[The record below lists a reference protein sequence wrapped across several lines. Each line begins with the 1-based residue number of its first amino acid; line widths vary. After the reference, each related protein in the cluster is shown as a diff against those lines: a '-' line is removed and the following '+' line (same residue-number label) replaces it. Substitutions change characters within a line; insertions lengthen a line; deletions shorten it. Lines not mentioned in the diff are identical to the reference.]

1 VTSWREKLDSV
12 TPLSELSGG
21 ALSSPGDGALPVLPI
36 TWRPRRTRAII
47 CTVAVLM
54 VTSMTIV
61 AILLPRDGGE
71 PWSLA
76 DRICFALVGY
86 LGAAVLAVLAR
97 PKVTAD
103 RHGVT
108 VVNMLSR
115 SRLEWAQ
122 IVRVNLRPGD
132 PWVMLD
138 LDSGETL
145 PVMGIQTANGLR
157 AARLAVADLRAL
169 VELYSY
175 ADPRA

>member
-1 VTSWREKLDSV
+1 M
-12 TPLSELSGG
+12 SELSGG

-36 TWRPRRTRAII
+36 TWRPTRTRAVIG
-47 CTVAVLM
+47 TVAVLM
-54 VTSMTIV
+54 TASMTIV
-61 AILLPRDGGE
+61 AVLLPSDGGE

-76 DRICFALVGY
+76 DRTCFALVGY
-86 LGAAVLAVLAR
+86 LGAAVLAILAR

-103 RHGVT
+103 REGLT

-115 SRLEWAQ
+115 NRLEWAQ

-132 PWVMLD
+132 PWALLD
-138 LDSGETL
+138 LDSGDTL

-175 ADPRA
+175 ADPRR

>member
-1 VTSWREKLDSV
+1 M

-21 ALSSPGDGALPVLPI
+21 ALSSPADGGLPVLPI
-36 TWRPRRTRAII
+36 TWRPTRTRAVIAA
-47 CTVAVLM
+47 VAVLM
-54 VTSMTIV
+54 TVSMTIV
-61 AILLPRDGGE
+61 AFLLPGDGGE
-71 PWSLA
+71 PWSPA
-76 DRICFALVGY
+76 DRFCFALIGY
-86 LGAAVLAVLAR
+86 LGAAVLAILAR

-103 RHGVT
+103 REGLT

-115 SRLEWAQ
+115 NRLEWAQ

-132 PWVMLD
+132 PWALLD
-138 LDSGETL
+138 LDSGDTL

-175 ADPRA
+175 ADPRR